1 MILLKQHFGRTL
13 MTSAFTINP
22 DHPALPGHFP
32 GNPVVPGVVVVEHL
46 IAALAVLHPMR
57 TCTGVRRMKFL
68 RLLRA
73 GEMAE
78 VSFGEAK
85 ADGITVKARVAGEP
99 LVDGR
104 LTLAPL

>member
-1 MILLKQHFGRTL
+1 

-32 GNPVVPGVVVVEHL
+32 GNPVVPGVVILEQL
-46 IAALAVLHPMR
+46 FAALGEVHPGR

-73 GEMAE
+73 GERVE
-78 VSFGEAK
+78 VRFGEAK
-85 ADGITVKARVAGEP
+85 ADGILVKASVAGEP
-99 LVDGR
+99 LIDGR
-104 LTLAPL
+104 LTLAAG

>member
-1 MILLKQHFGRTL
+1 

-32 GNPVVPGVVVVEHL
+32 GNPVVPGVVVVEQL
-46 IAALAVLHPMR
+46 IAALGALHPER

-73 GEMAE
+73 GEAVE
-78 VSFGEAK
+78 VAFGEAK
-85 ADGITVKARVAGEP
+85 ADGITVKASVAGEP
-99 LVDGR
+99 LIDGR
-104 LTLAPL
+104 LSLTPL

>member
-1 MILLKQHFGRTL
+1 

-22 DHPALPGHFP
+22 GHPALPGHFP
-32 GNPVVPGVVVVEHL
+32 GNPVVPGVVLLEHL
-46 IAALAVLHPMR
+46 LDALARAHPDR

-73 GEMAE
+73 GETVQ
-78 VSFGEAK
+78 VSFGEAR
-85 ADGITVKARVAGEP
+85 ADTVSVKAAVGAEP

-104 LTLAPL
+104 LTLSPV

>member
-1 MILLKQHFGRTL
+1 

-32 GNPVVPGVVVVEHL
+32 GNPVVPGVVVLEHL
-46 IAALAVLHPMR
+46 IAALGEAHPGR

-73 GEMAE
+73 GETVDVA
-78 VSFGEAK
+78 FGEAK
-85 ADGITVKARVAGEP
+85 PDGITVKASVGGEP
-99 LVDGR
+99 LIDGR
-104 LTLAPL
+104 LTLSPP